1 MADVK
6 LLVARVSLEMKHLWP
21 TQIGHWLTGQVI
33 RASRCSH
40 GTGIGKLEEDL
51 SSEVPYSD
59 VNSTGN
65 QPALA
70 VFAVWLKMYL
80 FEFWIQCFLV
90 IGLIVNLRVVLLV
103 WATLKINLENTLDE
117 RYIWKN
123 QFSSARSFKTYD
135 IYLNECGLLLWYIDL
150 HYVSY

>member
-33 RASRCSH
+33 RASRYWYW
-40 GTGIGKLEEDL
+40 TGIGKLEQDL
-51 SSEVPYSD
+51 SSEVPYSA
-59 VNSTGN
+59 VNSTGDE
-65 QPALA
+65 PALA
-70 VFAVWLKMYL
+70 VFPVWLKMYL

-90 IGLIVNLRVVLLV
+90 IGLIINLRVVLLV

>member
-33 RASRCSH
+33 RASRCSY

-59 VNSTGN
+59 VNSTGD

>member
-33 RASRCSH
+33 RASRCSY

-59 VNSTGN
+59 VNSTGD
-65 QPALA
+65 QPVLA

-90 IGLIVNLRVVLLV
+90 IGLIINLRVVLLV

>member
-51 SSEVPYSD
+51 SSEVPYSA
-59 VNSTGN
+59 VNSTGD

-90 IGLIVNLRVVLLV
+90 IGLIINLRVVLLV

>member
-33 RASRCSH
+33 RASRCSY

-59 VNSTGN
+59 VNSTGD

-90 IGLIVNLRVVLLV
+90 IGLIINLRVVLLV

>member
-1 MADVK
+1 MK
-6 LLVARVSLEMKHLWP
+6 FLVARVSLEIKHLWP

-33 RASRCSH
+33 RASRCSY

-59 VNSTGN
+59 VNSTGD

-90 IGLIVNLRVVLLV
+90 IGLIINLRVVLLV